1 MINDDIYAQVRQ
13 AATQKLL
20 FLPHTIRQMSRPDRM
35 ISTQEV
41 EKIIMTGEVIEDYP
55 QDSRGH
61 SCLILGL
68 GQNNRPIHIVCSP
81 KNEYLAIIT
90 AYLPDPLQWSSDFNH
105 ETVVWNVY
113 LVWGKCVGKKL
124 LLGLIAKA
132 TRFLGIRFPLGFVL
146 SAVGSYL
153 RCEK

>member
-1 MINDDIYAQVRQ
+1 MINDDIYTQVRQ

-35 ISTQEV
+35 ISTQEI
-41 EKIIMTGEVIEDYP
+41 ERIIITGEVIEDYP

-68 GQNNRPIHIVCSP
+68 GQNNRPIHVVCAP

-90 AYLPDPLQWSSDFNH
+90 AYLPDALQWSSDFKRR
-105 ETVVWNVY
+105 
-113 LVWGKCVGKKL
+113 L
-124 LLGLIAKA
+124 
-132 TRFLGIRFPLGFVL
+132 
-146 SAVGSYL
+146 
-153 RCEK
+153 

>member
-1 MINDDIYAQVRQ
+1 MINDDIYTQVRQ

-35 ISTQEV
+35 ISTQEI
-41 EKIIMTGEVIEDYP
+41 ERIIMTGEVIEDYP

-90 AYLPDPLQWSSDFNH
+90 AYLPDPLQWSSDFKRR
-105 ETVVWNVY
+105 
-113 LVWGKCVGKKL
+113 L
-124 LLGLIAKA
+124 
-132 TRFLGIRFPLGFVL
+132 
-146 SAVGSYL
+146 
-153 RCEK
+153 